1 MKSKGERV
9 SRVTLRRMTVTL
21 VAATSVVLAACGNDD
36 SASNQ
41 PAATTTTSISSGGG
55 AATTTAAPSPEDET
69 IEEVGLGKSFKVGA
83 ILPLTGPAGA
93 IGQDFEA
100 ALRVFERIDP
110 TAAKINIEFVVC
122 DDGTTPDGAS
132 ACALRLIQQD
142 RVDMIYGPVISGLH
156 AAATPVLAGGPPSMS
171 PSPYISVEQGDPIF
185 SAAGRATDLDRSVLQ
200 FAADRGYSRVAVLAT
215 TDTTGETAVKNLQAA
230 NASIGLSVAI
240 ERMGPGDVDVS
251 AQANRLLET
260 DPEMVYIASS
270 GAATGVALQAFAQLE
285 ADLPTA
291 LIWSNTS
298 PAFLRAAGPVMP
310 SETLYALAP
319 SWLADNVADA
329 DRARLITAFKDS
341 FEQES
346 GAKPSFLVQGGYDAF
361 QLIASALLTVGNDKA
376 AIVNYLENLTDFQGL
391 NWQLSYSATNHLGK
405 DTGNYQMFRYDP
417 ASGNWSLAR

>member
-9 SRVTLRRMTVTL
+9 GRVCLRRRTL
-21 VAATSVVLAACGNDD
+21 AFAVATAVAVAACGNDD
-36 SASNQ
+36 SSSDQ
-41 PAATTTTSISSGGG
+41 PATTTTTSASNGGST
-55 AATTTAAPSPEDET
+55 ATTTAAPSPQEET
-69 IEEVGLGKSFKVGA
+69 TEEIGLGQSFKVGA

-93 IGQDFEA
+93 IGQDFES

-142 RVDMIYGPVISGLH
+142 GVDMIYGPVISGLH
-156 AAATPVLAGGPPSMS
+156 AAATPVLAGGPPSIS
-171 PSPYISVEQGDPIF
+171 PSPYISVEEGDPIF

-200 FAADRGYSRVAVLAT
+200 FAADRGYERVAILAT
-215 TDTTGETAVKNLQAA
+215 TDTTGETAVKNLEAA
-230 NASIGLSVAI
+230 NASIGLSLAL

-260 DPEMVYIASS
+260 DPQLVYIASS

-319 SWLADNVADA
+319 SWLAENVAEA
-329 DRARLITAFKDS
+329 DRAELITAFKDS

-361 QLIASALLTVGNDKA
+361 QLIASALLTVGNDKEE
-376 AIVNYLENLTDFQGL
+376 IVKYLENLTDFQGL
-391 NWQLSYSATNHLGK
+391 NWQLSYSAVNHLGK

-417 ASGNWSLAR
+417 ATDSWSLAS